1 MIADEIKKQMMSAMK
16 SRDEVA
22 RNVLGV
28 ARGEIQ
34 AAEARANR
42 PLTEDEAVAVVRKLL
57 KSNEETLAA
66 APDAAGATAL
76 RAENAILSALLPAKL
91 GVDGILAALD
101 AERDA
106 IRAAK
111 TDGQA
116 TGVAMKQ
123 LKAAGVAGVDG
134 GDVAEAVKRIR
145 ASPV

>member
-1 MIADEIKKQMMSAMK
+1 MIVDEIKKQMTSAMK

-34 AAEARANR
+34 TAEARANR

-66 APDAAGATAL
+66 APGASGAATL
-76 RAENAILSALLPAKL
+76 RAENAILEALLPARM
-91 GVDGILAALD
+91 GVDGIVAALV
-101 AERDA
+101 AQREA
-106 IRAAK
+106 IRSAK
-111 TDGQA
+111 SDGQA
-116 TGVAMKQ
+116 TGVAMKH
-123 LKAAGVAGVDG
+123 LKGAGVTGVDG

-145 ASPV
+145 A